1 MATLPK
7 QNRISPKSA
16 SREKERKDTWED
28 LSTTVST
35 ELHPAKPEVRV
46 LPSVPPTSPAK
57 SRVKGVRLLIVD
69 GDPIRV
75 DALAMDMRRLG
86 AIVAVGDLSTNG
98 YTQAAKFLPDA
109 IVSEF
114 VRPGEEGFQ
123 FIQTLRRHP
132 LLRWSSIILSKW
144 WKETGEG
151 EGQVMLDQILDQ
163 LEELLAPIRIIE
175 ERIAAKR
182 PLGDR
187 IEMTGPA
194 ALLRLLANA
203 KLTGV
208 LFANDGWNKFSVE
221 LLGGK
226 IVGAFRKGID
236 GKADD
241 AMDAIIQ
248 LMLADSGKWTFE
260 CRPPQSEKDALD
272 TEATL
277 SRTNRILSRLFGQRL
292 KSDPELA
299 DHIVVR
305 PYFLRTA
312 SETVSPSAIEIAR
325 YVAEGAGLER
335 FKKFFIRKTDLTE
348 VERIVHTLFRC
359 GAIRYV
365 ELPIATN
372 RTQKDK
378 DAANSVVNLLNALHD
393 NPFAPKTKR
402 IERKNRISRHGLS
415 HDAAF
420 GAYHLQDVPPEKV
433 AVGKHRPIKLTLKEK
448 SQETPL
454 SHPTAPAPHFLID
467 PQEGSDTDVV
477 ISSSDDAFS
486 EGSPT
491 IRDESSK
498 QIMAS
503 TALRLSHYQNTLKA
517 EKSEMRHMWVAIVL
531 ALLLG
536 GLLITGIILVS
547 SVDRDR
553 GDLGGDLGGAPSA
566 KPR

>member
-1 MATLPK
+1 MGNIPK
-7 QNRISPKSA
+7 QNHNPPPDSPQDKV
-16 SREKERKDTWED
+16 REDTWED
-28 LSTTVST
+28 LSSTVSADT
-35 ELHPAKPEVRV
+35 SRSKSDVRV
-46 LPSVPPTSPAK
+46 LPSEPPTSPAK

-75 DALAMDMRRLG
+75 DALAMDMRQLG
-86 AIVAVGDLSTNG
+86 AIVAVGDLSTSG

-109 IVSEF
+109 IVSEL

-144 WKETGEG
+144 WRETGEG
-151 EGQVMLDQILDQ
+151 EGQVMLDQVLDQ

-175 ERIAAKR
+175 ERIAARR

-194 ALLRLLANA
+194 ALLRLLSSAC
-203 KLTGV
+203 LTGV
-208 LFANDGWNKFSVE
+208 LYANDGWNKFTVE
-221 LLGGK
+221 ILEGR
-226 IVGAFRKGID
+226 IIGAYRKGID

-248 LMLADSGKWTFE
+248 FMLADSGKWTFE
-260 CRPPQSEKDALD
+260 SQKTEHTEEALD
-272 TEATL
+272 TEKTL
-277 SRTNRILSRLFGQRL
+277 SRTNRILSRLFGQPL
-292 KSDPELA
+292 KPDPELA

-305 PYFLRTA
+305 PHFLRTA
-312 SETVSPSAIEIAR
+312 TETVSPSAIEIAR

-378 DAANSVVNLLNALHD
+378 DAATSVVNLLNALHD

-402 IERKNRISRHGLS
+402 NDRQKPSRQSYIKNSTP
-415 HDAAF
+415 F

-433 AVGKHRPIKLTLKEK
+433 AVGKHRPVRLTLSER
-448 SQETPL
+448 PRHPGL
-454 SHPTAPAPHFLID
+454 SPAAKTTVPSPDFLIHAE
-467 PQEGSDTDVV
+467 EGSDTDVV
-477 ISSSDDAFS
+477 LPSRNASTAQKNL
-486 EGSPT
+486 T
-491 IRDESSK
+491 IRSESSK
-498 QIMAS
+498 QLMESAV
-503 TALRLSHYQNTLKA
+503 LNLSQRRPPKDEESDL
-517 EKSEMRHMWVAIVL
+517 RHMWVAIAL

-536 GLLITGIILVS
+536 GLLISGIILIS

-553 GDLGGDLGGAPSA
+553 GPSSSPTS
-566 KPR
+566 PR